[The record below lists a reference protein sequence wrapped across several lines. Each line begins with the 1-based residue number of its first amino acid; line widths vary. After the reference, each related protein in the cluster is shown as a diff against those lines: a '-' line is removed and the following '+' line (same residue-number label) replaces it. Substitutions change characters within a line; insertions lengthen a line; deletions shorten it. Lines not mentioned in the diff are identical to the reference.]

1 MTLTELRY
9 IVAVAKELHFGRA
22 AAACFVSQPTL
33 SVAIKKLE
41 DELDT
46 VIFERH
52 QHEVTVTPTGEQ
64 IIRQAQVVL
73 EQARAI
79 RLIAEEGK
87 DPLKGKVRLGVIY
100 TVGPYLLPRLIPLLT
115 RRAPD
120 LTLLIDEDFT
130 ANLADKLRQGELDVI
145 IVSTPFEVPGVVTE
159 VLYKEPFMVAL
170 PRKHPLAKKKSIKA
184 DDLINETLLLLKTGN
199 CFRDQVMEVCPA
211 CKSDTFSKDK
221 IQKTLEGS
229 SLETIRQMVAAGSG
243 VTVLPNSSIIES
255 QGVDPLLEYRPFAR
269 PVPERE
275 VALAYRQ
282 SYPRKKLIEMM
293 IDSIRACDLSEVH
306 SPAGGTGTPASRAA
320 GKSG

>member
-41 DELDT
+41 DELG
-46 VIFERH
+46 VIIFERH
-52 QHEVTVTPTGEQ
+52 QHEVTITPVGEQ
-64 IIRQAQVVL
+64 IVRQAQQVL
-73 EQARAI
+73 EQAKTI
-79 RLIAEEGK
+79 KLIAEEGK
-87 DPLKGKVRLGVIY
+87 DPLKGRLRLGVIY
-100 TVGPYLLPRLIPLLT
+100 TIGPYLLPKLIPILS
-115 RRAPD
+115 RRAPE
-120 LTLLIDEDFT
+120 LSLIIDEDFT
-130 ANLADKLRQGELDVI
+130 TNLAEKLRQGELDVI
-145 IVSTPFEVPGVVTE
+145 IVSTPFEVQGMITQ

-170 PRKHPLAKKKSIKA
+170 PRRHPLTKKKTIKA
-184 DDLINETLLLLKTGN
+184 DDLASETLLLLKAGN

-243 VTVLPNSSIIES
+243 VTVLPSSSTMER
-255 QGVDPLLEYRPFAR
+255 QDVDSLLEYRPFAR

-282 SYPRKKLIEMM
+282 TYPRKKVIETLIA
-293 IDSIRACDLSEVH
+293 SIRDCDLSEVKF
-306 SPAGGTGTPASRAA
+306 PAGGPHARAA
-320 GKSG
+320 STASA